1 MERAARMTSLWFGTA
16 LLPEG
21 WSEGVRISAAEG
33 RIDSV
38 ETEVAPE
45 EGDERHAIGLPGL
58 GNLHSH
64 SFQRGLAGLTER
76 RGPADDTFWSWREL
90 MYRFVER
97 LDPDELEA
105 LAALAFAEMLEC
117 GFTHVG
123 EFHYVHHD
131 KEGVPFADP
140 GELAGRIIAAAQETG
155 IGLTLLPTFYAHS
168 GFGAAAPSVRQRRF
182 VCDLERYARIVE
194 ASRRGIERLSG
205 AHVGV
210 APHSLRAVSAEELAV
225 VIELGQGLPKH
236 LHIAEQAKEVEDCVL
251 WSGLRP
257 VEWLMRNA
265 PVDEHWCLVHATHT
279 NTSELDEIAAA
290 GAVVA
295 LCPLTESSLGD
306 GIFPAPAFMEQNG
319 RFGIGTDSNIRID
332 VAEELRTL
340 EYAQRLDLQARNIL
354 ASGAG
359 TSTGRTL
366 FDTALAGG
374 ARALRAPG
382 GLEKGAS
389 CDVVSLS
396 ADHVALAE
404 RLGDEILDSWI
415 FSGDHGV
422 VENVWRAGQK
432 VVSQGRHVRHEAI
445 TGRYRR
451 ALRSLLA

>member
-1 MERAARMTSLWFGTA
+1 MTRLWFATA
-16 LLPEG
+16 LLPGG
-21 WSEGVRISAAEG
+21 WSDQVRISAVDG
-33 RIDSV
+33 RIETV
-38 ETEVAPE
+38 EARVEPG
-45 EGDERHAIGLPGL
+45 EGDECHAIGVPGL

-64 SFQRGLAGLTER
+64 SFQRALAGLTER
-76 RGPADDTFWSWREL
+76 RGPTDDTFWSWREL

-97 LDPDELEA
+97 IDPDELEA
-105 LAALAFAEMLEC
+105 VAALAFAEMLES

-140 GELAGRIIAAAQETG
+140 GELAARIVAAAQESG

-168 GFGAAAPSVRQRRF
+168 GFGSAAPSLRQRRF
-182 VCDLERYARIVE
+182 VCDLERFARIVD
-194 ASRRGIERLSG
+194 SCRKGIEKLSG
-205 AHVGV
+205 AHLGV

-225 VIELGQGLPKH
+225 VVELGRGLPKH
-236 LHIAEQAKEVEDCVL
+236 LHIAEQAREVEDCLL

-265 PVDEHWCLVHATHT
+265 AVDEHWCLVHATHT
-279 NTSELDEIAAA
+279 NTRELDQIAAA

-306 GIFPAPAFMEQNG
+306 GIFPAPAFVEQNG

-340 EYAQRLDLQARNIL
+340 EYAQRLDLQARNVL

-359 TSTGRTL
+359 ASTGRTL
-366 FDTALAGG
+366 FETALAGG

-382 GLEKGAS
+382 GLTKGAS
-389 CDVVSLS
+389 LDVLSLS

-404 RLGDEILDSWI
+404 RRGDDILDSWF

-422 VENVWRAGQK
+422 VEDVWRGGEK
-432 VVSQGRHVRHEAI
+432 VVSNGRHVHRDAI
-445 TGRYRR
+445 TARYRR
-451 ALRSLLA
+451 ALKSLLA

>member
-1 MERAARMTSLWFGTA
+1 MTSLWFATA
-16 LLPEG
+16 LLPQG
-21 WSEGVRISAAEG
+21 WADGVRITAAEG
-33 RIDSV
+33 CIESV
-38 ETEVAPE
+38 QSGVQPQ
-45 EGDERHAIGLPGL
+45 EGDERHSIAVPGL

-76 RGPADDTFWSWREL
+76 RGPTDDSFWSWREL

-97 LDPDELEA
+97 IDPDELEA
-105 LAALAFAEMLEC
+105 LTALAFAEMLEC

-140 GELAGRIIAAAQETG
+140 GELAGRIVAAARETG

-168 GFGAAAPSVRQRRF
+168 GFGAAAPSERQRRF
-182 VCDLERYARIVE
+182 VCDLDRFERIVE
-194 ASRRGIERLSG
+194 SAREAIGALSG
-205 AHVGV
+205 AHLGV
-210 APHSLRAVSAEELAV
+210 APHSLRAVSAQELAAV
-225 VIELGQGLPKH
+225 VELGKGLPKH
-236 LHIAEQAKEVEDCVL
+236 LHIAEQAREVEECVL

-257 VEWLMRNA
+257 VEWLMQNA

-279 NTSELDEIAAA
+279 NTSELDQIIAA

-306 GIFPAPAFMEQNG
+306 GIFPAPAFMEHNG

-340 EYAQRLDLQARNIL
+340 EYAQRLDLQARNVL
-354 ASGAG
+354 ASGPG
-359 TSTGRTL
+359 KSTGRSL

-389 CDVVSLS
+389 LDLVSLAS
-396 ADHVALAE
+396 EHVALAE
-404 RLGDEILDSWI
+404 RRGDDILDSWI

-432 VVSQGRHVRHEAI
+432 VVSNGRHARREAI
-445 TGRYRR
+445 TVRYRR
-451 ALRSLLA
+451 ALRTLLS

>member
-1 MERAARMTSLWFGTA
+1 MMRLWFATA
-16 LLPEG
+16 LLPGG
-21 WSEGVRISAAEG
+21 WADGVRISAVNG
-33 RIDSV
+33 RIESV
-38 ETEVAPE
+38 ESGVEPGTE
-45 EGDERHAIGLPGL
+45 DERHAIGVPGL

-76 RGPADDTFWSWREL
+76 RGPTDDTFWSWREL

-97 LDPDELEA
+97 IDPDEFEA
-105 LAALAFAEMLEC
+105 LAALAFAEMLES

-168 GFGAAAPSVRQRRF
+168 GFGSAPPSLRQRRF
-182 VCDLERYARIVE
+182 VCDLERYSRIVE
-194 ASRRGIERLSG
+194 SSRKGIERLSG
-205 AHVGV
+205 AHLGV

-225 VIELGQGLPKH
+225 VIELGRGLPKH
-236 LHIAEQAKEVEDCVL
+236 LHIAEQGREVEDCVL

-257 VEWLMRNA
+257 VEWLMQNA
-265 PVDEHWCLVHATHT
+265 AVDENWCLVHATHT
-279 NTSELDEIAAA
+279 NTRELDQIAAA

-295 LCPLTESSLGD
+295 LCPMTESSLGD
-306 GIFPAPAFMEQNG
+306 GIFPAPAFVEQNG

-340 EYAQRLDLQARNIL
+340 EYAQRLDLQARNVL

-359 TSTGRTL
+359 KSTGRAL

-374 ARALRAPG
+374 ERALRAPG
-382 GLEKGAS
+382 GLMKGAS
-389 CDVVSLS
+389 LDIVGLS
-396 ADHVALAE
+396 SDHLALVE
-404 RLGDEILDSWI
+404 RRGDDILDSWI

-422 VENVWRAGQK
+422 VENVWRSGEK
-432 VVSQGRHVRHEAI
+432 VVSNGRHLRREAI
-445 TGRYRR
+445 TARYRR
-451 ALRSLLA
+451 ALKSLLA

>member
-1 MERAARMTSLWFGTA
+1 MMRLWFATA
-16 LLPEG
+16 LLPGG
-21 WSEGVRISAAEG
+21 WADGVRISAANGCIE
-33 RIDSV
+33 SV
-38 ETEVAPE
+38 ESGVEPGTE
-45 EGDERHAIGLPGL
+45 DERHAIGVPGL

-76 RGPADDTFWSWREL
+76 RGPTDDTFWSWREL

-97 LDPDELEA
+97 IDPDELEA

-140 GELAGRIIAAAQETG
+140 GELAGRIVAAAQETG

-168 GFGAAAPSVRQRRF
+168 GFGSAPPSVRQRRF
-182 VCDLERYARIVE
+182 VCDLERFSRIVE
-194 ASRRGIERLSG
+194 SSRKGIERLSG
-205 AHVGV
+205 AHLGV

-225 VIELGQGLPKH
+225 VIELGRGLPKH
-236 LHIAEQAKEVEDCVL
+236 LHIAEQGREVEDCLL

-257 VEWLMRNA
+257 VEWLMQNA
-265 PVDEHWCLVHATHT
+265 AVDEHWCLVHATHT
-279 NTSELDEIAAA
+279 NTSELAQIAAA

-295 LCPLTESSLGD
+295 LCPLTECSLGD
-306 GIFPAPAFMEQNG
+306 GIFPAPAFVEQNG

-332 VAEELRTL
+332 AAEELRTL
-340 EYAQRLDLQARNIL
+340 EYAQRLDLQARNVL

-359 TSTGRTL
+359 KSTGRAL

-374 ARALRAPG
+374 ERALRAPG
-382 GLEKGAS
+382 GLIKGAS
-389 CDVVSLS
+389 MDIVGLS
-396 ADHVALAE
+396 SDHLALVE
-404 RLGDEILDSWI
+404 RRGDDILDSWI

-422 VENVWRAGQK
+422 VESVWRGGVK
-432 VVSQGRHVRHEAI
+432 VVSNGRHVRRDAI
-445 TGRYRR
+445 TARYRR
-451 ALRSLLA
+451 ALKSLLA